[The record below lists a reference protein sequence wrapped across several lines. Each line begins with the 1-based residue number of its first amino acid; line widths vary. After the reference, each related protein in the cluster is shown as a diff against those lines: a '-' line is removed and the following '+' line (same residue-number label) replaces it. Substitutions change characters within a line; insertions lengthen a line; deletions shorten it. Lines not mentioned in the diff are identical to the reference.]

1 MKKEDIIEVACPTC
15 KKQVE
20 WCEQNKYR
28 PFCSK
33 RCQIIDLG
41 GWAAEEN
48 AIPSDTADFAMN
60 LTEHNQDWTKH

>member
-1 MKKEDIIEVACPTC
+1 MKNNDVFEVACPTC
-15 KKQVE
+15 HKAVA
-20 WCEQNKYR
+20 WTEQSLYR

-60 LTEHNQDWTKH
+60 LTEDNQDWTKN